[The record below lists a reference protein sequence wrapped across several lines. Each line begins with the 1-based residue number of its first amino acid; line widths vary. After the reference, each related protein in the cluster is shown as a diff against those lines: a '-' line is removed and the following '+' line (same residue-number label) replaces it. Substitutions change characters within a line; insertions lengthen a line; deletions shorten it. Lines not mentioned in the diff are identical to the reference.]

1 MEKNKREFSLNAK
14 NLASANLGQKIRFYR
29 QIAGMTQKE
38 LGVACGVNESTI
50 RNYELG
56 NRYPD
61 SDTIFEISNALEISP
76 YVLATPDPISAAS
89 SLQYLFSMEKTLD
102 LTPTTIDGKVYLE
115 VSSDIDVND
124 ATVAPLSNL
133 KRMFS
138 HWATMYEKF
147 INEEIDEETYLLWQ
161 AKYLSFGNDSADFL
175 LDAENETAIEVDKNI
190 SDAKKRFRKANL
202 KKSSL
207 KPINPAVSLQG
218 ILF

>member
-1 MEKNKREFSLNAK
+1 MGKNKRDFSLNAK

-38 LGVACGVNESTI
+38 LGTACDVNESTI

-161 AKYLSFGNDSADFL
+161 AKYLSFGTDSADFL
-175 LDAENETAIEVDKNI
+175 LDAENEKAIEVDKNI

-202 KKSSL
+202 KD
-207 KPINPAVSLQG
+207 
-218 ILF
+218 

>member
-1 MEKNKREFSLNAK
+1 MTVGE
-14 NLASANLGQKIRFYR
+14 KIRKFRIDQGY
-29 QIAGMTQKE
+29 TQKE
-38 LGVACGVNESTI
+38 LAIMSGLSESAI

-124 ATVAPLSNL
+124 ATIAPLSNL
-133 KRMFS
+133 KRMFN

-202 KKSSL
+202 KD
-207 KPINPAVSLQG
+207 
-218 ILF
+218 

>member
-1 MEKNKREFSLNAK
+1 MEKNKIEFSLNAK

-38 LGVACGVNESTI
+38 LGTACDVNESTI

-124 ATVAPLSNL
+124 ATIAPLSNL
-133 KRMFS
+133 KRMFN

-202 KKSSL
+202 KD
-207 KPINPAVSLQG
+207 
-218 ILF
+218 

>member
-38 LGVACGVNESTI
+38 LGSACGVNESTI

-115 VSSDIDVND
+115 VSSEIDVND

-161 AKYLSFGNDSADFL
+161 GKYLSFGTDSADFL
-175 LDAENETAIEVDKNI
+175 LDAENEKAIEVDKNI

-202 KKSSL
+202 K
-207 KPINPAVSLQG
+207 
-218 ILF
+218 

>member
-1 MEKNKREFSLNAK
+1 MGKNKREFSLNAK

-161 AKYLSFGNDSADFL
+161 AKYLSFGTDSADFL
-175 LDAENETAIEVDKNI
+175 LDAENEKAIEVDKNI

-202 KKSSL
+202 K
-207 KPINPAVSLQG
+207 V
-218 ILF
+218 

>member
-124 ATVAPLSNL
+124 ATIAPLSNL
-133 KRMFS
+133 KRMFN

-161 AKYLSFGNDSADFL
+161 AKYLSFGTDSADFL
-175 LDAENETAIEVDKNI
+175 LDAENEKAIEVDKNI
-190 SDAKKRFRKANL
+190 SDAKKRFRKTNL
-202 KKSSL
+202 K
-207 KPINPAVSLQG
+207 
-218 ILF
+218 

>member
-38 LGVACGVNESTI
+38 LGVACDVNESTI

-115 VSSDIDVND
+115 VSSEIDVND

-161 AKYLSFGNDSADFL
+161 AKYLSFGTDSADFL
-175 LDAENETAIEVDKNI
+175 LDAENEKAIEVDKNI

-202 KKSSL
+202 KD
-207 KPINPAVSLQG
+207 
-218 ILF
+218 

>member
-38 LGVACGVNESTI
+38 LGSACGVNESTI

-61 SDTIFEISNALEISP
+61 SGTIFEISNALEISP

-115 VSSDIDVND
+115 VSSEIDVND

-161 AKYLSFGNDSADFL
+161 AKYLSFGTDSADFL
-175 LDAENETAIEVDKNI
+175 LDAENEKAIEVDKNI

-202 KKSSL
+202 K
-207 KPINPAVSLQG
+207 
-218 ILF
+218 

>member
-1 MEKNKREFSLNAK
+1 MGKNKRDFSLNAK

-38 LGVACGVNESTI
+38 LGSACGVNESTI

-115 VSSDIDVND
+115 VSSNIDVND

-161 AKYLSFGNDSADFL
+161 AKYLSFGTDSADFL
-175 LDAENETAIEVDKNI
+175 LDAENEKAIEVDKNI

-202 KKSSL
+202 KD
-207 KPINPAVSLQG
+207 
-218 ILF
+218 

>member
-1 MEKNKREFSLNAK
+1 MGKNKREFSLNAK

-38 LGVACGVNESTI
+38 LGSACGVNESTI

-115 VSSDIDVND
+115 VSSEIDVND

-161 AKYLSFGNDSADFL
+161 AKYLSFGSDSADFL
-175 LDAENETAIEVDKNI
+175 LDAENEKAIEVDKNI

-202 KKSSL
+202 KD
-207 KPINPAVSLQG
+207 
-218 ILF
+218 

>member
-1 MEKNKREFSLNAK
+1 MGKNKREFSLNAK

-38 LGVACGVNESTI
+38 LGAACGVNESTI

-115 VSSDIDVND
+115 VSSEIDVND

-161 AKYLSFGNDSADFL
+161 AKYLSFGTDSADFL
-175 LDAENETAIEVDKNI
+175 LDAENEKAIEVDKNI

-202 KKSSL
+202 K
-207 KPINPAVSLQG
+207 
-218 ILF
+218 

>member
-1 MEKNKREFSLNAK
+1 MGKNKREFSLNAK

-38 LGVACGVNESTI
+38 LGAACGVNESTI

-115 VSSDIDVND
+115 VSSEIDVND

-147 INEEIDEETYLLWQ
+147 LLIHF
-161 AKYLSFGNDSADFL
+161 LMNSIHSFL
-175 LDAENETAIEVDKNI
+175 LQVCQREDTQMN
-190 SDAKKRFRKANL
+190 
-202 KKSSL
+202 
-207 KPINPAVSLQG
+207 
-218 ILF
+218 

>member
-1 MEKNKREFSLNAK
+1 MGKNKREFSLNAK

-38 LGVACGVNESTI
+38 LGAACGVNESTI

-115 VSSDIDVND
+115 VSSEIDVND

-161 AKYLSFGNDSADFL
+161 GKYLSFGTDSADFL
-175 LDAENETAIEVDKNI
+175 LDAENEKAIEVDKNI

-202 KKSSL
+202 KD
-207 KPINPAVSLQG
+207 
-218 ILF
+218 

>member
-124 ATVAPLSNL
+124 ATIAPLSNL
-133 KRMFS
+133 KRMFN

-202 KKSSL
+202 KD
-207 KPINPAVSLQG
+207 
-218 ILF
+218 

>member
-89 SLQYLFSMEKTLD
+89 SLQDLFSMEKTLD

-161 AKYLSFGNDSADFL
+161 AKYLSFGTDSADFL
-175 LDAENETAIEVDKNI
+175 LDAENEKAIEVDKNI

-202 KKSSL
+202 K
-207 KPINPAVSLQG
+207 
-218 ILF
+218 

>member
-1 MEKNKREFSLNAK
+1 MGKNKREFSLNAK

-38 LGVACGVNESTI
+38 LGAACGVNESTI

-161 AKYLSFGNDSADFL
+161 AKYLSFGTDSADFL
-175 LDAENETAIEVDKNI
+175 LDAENEKAIEVDKNI

-202 KKSSL
+202 K
-207 KPINPAVSLQG
+207 
-218 ILF
+218 

>member
-38 LGVACGVNESTI
+38 LGTACDVNESTI

-202 KKSSL
+202 KD
-207 KPINPAVSLQG
+207 
-218 ILF
+218 

>member
-161 AKYLSFGNDSADFL
+161 AKYLSFGTDSADFL
-175 LDAENETAIEVDKNI
+175 LDAENEKAIEVDKNI
-190 SDAKKRFRKANL
+190 SDAKKGFRKANL
-202 KKSSL
+202 K
-207 KPINPAVSLQG
+207 
-218 ILF
+218 

>member
-1 MEKNKREFSLNAK
+1 MGKNKREFSLNAK

-38 LGVACGVNESTI
+38 LGAACGVNESTI

-115 VSSDIDVND
+115 VSSEIDVND

-161 AKYLSFGNDSADFL
+161 AKYLSFGTDSADFL
-175 LDAENETAIEVDKNI
+175 LEAENEKAIEVDKNI

-202 KKSSL
+202 KD
-207 KPINPAVSLQG
+207 
-218 ILF
+218 

>member
-1 MEKNKREFSLNAK
+1 MGKNKRDFSLNAK

-38 LGVACGVNESTI
+38 LGSACGVNESTI

-61 SDTIFEISNALEISP
+61 SDTIFEITNALEISP

-161 AKYLSFGNDSADFL
+161 AKYLSFGTDSADFL
-175 LDAENETAIEVDKNI
+175 LDAENEKAIEVDKNI

-202 KKSSL
+202 KD
-207 KPINPAVSLQG
+207 
-218 ILF
+218 

>member
-1 MEKNKREFSLNAK
+1 MKKNKREFSLNAK

-29 QIAGMTQKE
+29 QIADMTQKE
-38 LGVACGVNESTI
+38 LGSACGVNESTI

-161 AKYLSFGNDSADFL
+161 AKYLSFGTDSADFL
-175 LDAENETAIEVDKNI
+175 LDAENEKAIEVDKNI

-202 KKSSL
+202 K
-207 KPINPAVSLQG
+207 
-218 ILF
+218 

>member
-1 MEKNKREFSLNAK
+1 MGKNKRDFSLNAK

-38 LGVACGVNESTI
+38 LGSACGVNESTI

-138 HWATMYEKF
+138 RWATMYEKF

-161 AKYLSFGNDSADFL
+161 AKYLSFGTDSADFL
-175 LDAENETAIEVDKNI
+175 LDAKKEKAIEVDKNI

-202 KKSSL
+202 KD
-207 KPINPAVSLQG
+207 
-218 ILF
+218 

>member
-38 LGVACGVNESTI
+38 LGTACDVNESTI

-89 SLQYLFSMEKTLD
+89 SLQYLFSMEYTLD

-161 AKYLSFGNDSADFL
+161 AKYLSFGTDSADFL
-175 LDAENETAIEVDKNI
+175 LDAENEKAIEVDKNI

-202 KKSSL
+202 KD
-207 KPINPAVSLQG
+207 
-218 ILF
+218 

>member
-1 MEKNKREFSLNAK
+1 MGKNKREFSLNAK

-76 YVLATPDPISAAS
+76 YVPATPDPISAAS

-161 AKYLSFGNDSADFL
+161 AKYLSFGTDSADFL
-175 LDAENETAIEVDKNI
+175 LDAENEKAIEVDKNI

-202 KKSSL
+202 KD
-207 KPINPAVSLQG
+207 
-218 ILF
+218 

>member
-1 MEKNKREFSLNAK
+1 MGKNKREFSLNAK

-38 LGVACGVNESTI
+38 LGAACGVNESTI

-89 SLQYLFSMEKTLD
+89 SLEYLFSMEKTLD

-115 VSSDIDVND
+115 VSSEIDVND

-161 AKYLSFGNDSADFL
+161 AKYLSFGTDSADFL
-175 LDAENETAIEVDKNI
+175 LDAENEKAIEVDKNI

-202 KKSSL
+202 KD
-207 KPINPAVSLQG
+207 
-218 ILF
+218 

>member
-38 LGVACGVNESTI
+38 LGTACDVNESTI

-124 ATVAPLSNL
+124 ATIAPLSNL
-133 KRMFS
+133 KRMFN

-190 SDAKKRFRKANL
+190 SDAKKRYRKANL
-202 KKSSL
+202 KD
-207 KPINPAVSLQG
+207 
-218 ILF
+218 

>member
-38 LGVACGVNESTI
+38 LGTACDVNESTI

-124 ATVAPLSNL
+124 ATIAPLSNL
-133 KRMFS
+133 KRMFN

-190 SDAKKRFRKANL
+190 SAAKKRFRKANL
-202 KKSSL
+202 KD
-207 KPINPAVSLQG
+207 
-218 ILF
+218 

>member
-1 MEKNKREFSLNAK
+1 MGKNKRDFSLNAK

-38 LGVACGVNESTI
+38 LGAACGVNESTI

-76 YVLATPDPISAAS
+76 YVLATPDPISS

-115 VSSDIDVND
+115 VSSEIDVND

-161 AKYLSFGNDSADFL
+161 AKDLSFGTDSADFL
-175 LDAENETAIEVDKNI
+175 LDAENEKAIEVDKNI

-202 KKSSL
+202 KD
-207 KPINPAVSLQG
+207 
-218 ILF
+218 

>member
-1 MEKNKREFSLNAK
+1 MGKNKREFSLNAK

-161 AKYLSFGNDSADFL
+161 AKYLSFGTDSADFL
-175 LDAENETAIEVDKNI
+175 LDAENEKAIEVDKNI

-202 KKSSL
+202 K
-207 KPINPAVSLQG
+207 
-218 ILF
+218 

>member
-175 LDAENETAIEVDKNI
+175 LDAENEKAIEVDKNI

-202 KKSSL
+202 KD
-207 KPINPAVSLQG
+207 
-218 ILF
+218 

>member
-1 MEKNKREFSLNAK
+1 MGKNKREFSLNAK

-38 LGVACGVNESTI
+38 LGSACGVNESTI

-161 AKYLSFGNDSADFL
+161 AKYLSFGTDSAAFL
-175 LDAENETAIEVDKNI
+175 LDAENEKAIEVDKNI

-202 KKSSL
+202 KD
-207 KPINPAVSLQG
+207 
-218 ILF
+218 

>member
-1 MEKNKREFSLNAK
+1 MKKNKREFSLNAK

-38 LGVACGVNESTI
+38 LGAACGVNESTI

-161 AKYLSFGNDSADFL
+161 AKYLSFGTDSADFL
-175 LDAENETAIEVDKNI
+175 LDAENEKAIEVDKNI

-202 KKSSL
+202 K
-207 KPINPAVSLQG
+207 
-218 ILF
+218 

>member
-1 MEKNKREFSLNAK
+1 MGKNKRDFSLNAK

-29 QIAGMTQKE
+29 QIAGITQKE
-38 LGVACGVNESTI
+38 LGSACGVNESTI

-161 AKYLSFGNDSADFL
+161 AKYLSFGTDSADFL
-175 LDAENETAIEVDKNI
+175 LDAENEKAIEVDKNI

-202 KKSSL
+202 KD
-207 KPINPAVSLQG
+207 
-218 ILF
+218 

>member
-38 LGVACGVNESTI
+38 LGSACGVNESTI

-61 SDTIFEISNALEISP
+61 SDTVFEISNALEISP

-115 VSSDIDVND
+115 VSSEIDVND

-161 AKYLSFGNDSADFL
+161 AKYLSFGTDSADFL
-175 LDAENETAIEVDKNI
+175 LDAENEKAIEVDKNI

-202 KKSSL
+202 K
-207 KPINPAVSLQG
+207 
-218 ILF
+218 